1 MEFFIY
7 LIIFLIFSPVISLI
21 LGGGGLIIMFLF
33 RILLSKGFSIIVLLI
48 LIGFI
53 PGIFIWDK
61 MNPKKVAVLANNAIR
76 IYPTRECRSKT
87 LFEYKNSDFEY
98 LDGFGSDSSEII
110 IRDHFENLYYKNCTP
125 QKSAYCS
132 FKYYGDPISDKPS
145 YMIDVEFNPE
155 SYYATCYNK
164 HPEFKDIK
172 VPLMERWN

>member
-7 LIIFLIFSPVISLI
+7 LIIFLPIIFLI
-21 LGGGGLIIMFLF
+21 LGLGRGIIELFF
-33 RILLSKGFSIIVLLI
+33 RILFSKGFGIIFLVI
-48 LIGFI
+48 LIGLI

-87 LFEYKNSDFEY
+87 LFEYKNSDFED
-98 LDGFGSDSSEII
+98 LDGYGTDSSEII
-110 IRDHFENLYYKNCTP
+110 IRDHFENLYYKNCAP

-132 FKYYGDPISDKPS
+132 FKYYGDPISYEPS

-164 HPEFKDIK
+164 NPEFKDIK

>member
-53 PGIFIWDK
+53 PGIFIWDQ

-98 LDGFGSDSSEII
+98 LDGYGSDSSEII
-110 IRDHFENLYYKNCTP
+110 IRDHFENLYYNYRRRRRYKGIKCRRVP
-125 QKSAYCS
+125 ERSGAS
-132 FKYYGDPISDKPS
+132 GIPPIRK
-145 YMIDVEFNPE
+145 
-155 SYYATCYNK
+155 C
-164 HPEFKDIK
+164 
-172 VPLMERWN
+172 L